1 MKYKLTKKQKK
12 MRNRIIIAIALLAVT
27 AVTLH
32 FVEVPWW
39 AELVLYMIPYAIAG
53 YDVLKTAFINLIH
66 GQIFDE
72 KFLMMVA
79 TAGAIATGEYP
90 EATFVML
97 FYQIG
102 ELFQSIAVG
111 RSRKSI
117 AKLMDIRPE
126 YAVVLREGK
135 EQEVDPEEVEIGEII
150 VLKPGERIPLDGT
163 VIEGAGSVDTS
174 ALTGESLPA
183 DKTVGDTVLS
193 GSINLS
199 GVLKVK
205 TSSEYAESTV
215 ARILELVENSSEKK
229 ARIENFI
236 TRFARWYTPLVV
248 ISAVL
253 LAVIPPLFLSG
264 SWADWI
270 NRALIFLVVSCPCA
284 LVVSVPLSFF
294 GGIGGASRDGILV
307 KGANY
312 LEMLSKA
319 DTVVFDKTGTLT
331 QGSFAVDAVHP
342 SEISAEELLDI
353 AAAAESYSSH
363 PIAESVVSAFAGDID
378 RSRIGEIK
386 EIAGMGIEAQVDG
399 KTFFLG
405 NGKLMEK
412 AGAVW
417 HECHLPGTAIHISED
432 SSYMGHII
440 INDQIKPEVRESINK
455 LKELGIKQTIML
467 TGDSEKVAKAVAEKI
482 GVDSYRAELLPAQKV
497 TAVEDLLGS
506 GAHVAFVGD
515 GINDA
520 PVLSR
525 ADVGIAM
532 GALGSDAAI
541 ESADI
546 VIMDDRIS
554 RLPLAIKIAHRTM
567 RIVHENIILAL
578 GVKFA
583 ILILSAFGLTNMWWA
598 VFGDVGVLIVA
609 VLNAM
614 RCMIRVKE

>member
-1 MKYKLTKKQKK
+1 MTNKQKK
-12 MRNRIIIAIALLAVT
+12 TLIRIVSAGVLTVIAALIPLDGIWKGLAF
-27 AVTLH
+27 AV
-32 FVEVPWW
+32 PY
-39 AELVLYMIPYAIAG
+39 LVIG
-53 YDVLKTAFINLIH
+53 WDVLWSAVRNIAH
-66 GQIFDE
+66 GQVFDE
-72 KFLMMVA
+72 KFLMAVA
-79 TAGAIATGEYP
+79 TLGAFAIREYP
-90 EATFVML
+90 EAAAVML

-102 ELFQSIAVG
+102 EWFQSIAVG
-111 RSRKSI
+111 KSRKSI
-117 AKLMDIRPE
+117 AALMDIRPE

-205 TSSEYAESTV
+205 TSSTYAESTV

-482 GVDSYRAELLPAQKV
+482 GVDSYMAELLPAQKV

-614 RCMIRVKE
+614 RCMIRVEE

>member
-1 MKYKLTKKQKK
+1 M
-12 MRNRIIIAIALLAVT
+12 
-27 AVTLH
+27 
-32 FVEVPWW
+32 
-39 AELVLYMIPYAIAG
+39 
-53 YDVLKTAFINLIH
+53 
-66 GQIFDE
+66 
-72 KFLMMVA
+72 
-79 TAGAIATGEYP
+79 
-90 EATFVML
+90 
-97 FYQIG
+97 
-102 ELFQSIAVG
+102 
-111 RSRKSI
+111 
-117 AKLMDIRPE
+117 
-126 YAVVLREGK
+126 
-135 EQEVDPEEVEIGEII
+135 
-150 VLKPGERIPLDGT
+150 
-163 VIEGAGSVDTS
+163 DTS

-455 LKELGIKQTIML
+455 LKELGIKQTLML

>member
-1 MKYKLTKKQKK
+1 MTKKQKK
-12 MRNRIIIAIALLAVT
+12 TLIRIVSAGVLTVIAALIPLDGIWKGLAF
-27 AVTLH
+27 AV
-32 FVEVPWW
+32 PY
-39 AELVLYMIPYAIAG
+39 LVIG
-53 YDVLKTAFINLIH
+53 WDVLWSAVRNIAH
-66 GQIFDE
+66 GQVFDE
-72 KFLMMVA
+72 KFLMAVA
-79 TAGAIATGEYP
+79 TLGAFAIREYP
-90 EATFVML
+90 EAAAVML

-102 ELFQSIAVG
+102 EWFQSIAVG
-111 RSRKSI
+111 KSRKSI
-117 AKLMDIRPE
+117 AALMDIRPE

-205 TSSEYAESTV
+205 TSSAYAESTV

-482 GVDSYRAELLPAQKV
+482 GVDSYMAELLPAQKV

-614 RCMIRVKE
+614 RCMIRVEE

>member
-1 MKYKLTKKQKK
+1 MTKKQKK
-12 MRNRIIIAIALLAVT
+12 TLIRIVSAAVLTVIAALIPLDGIWKGLAF
-27 AVTLH
+27 AV
-32 FVEVPWW
+32 PY
-39 AELVLYMIPYAIAG
+39 LVIG
-53 YDVLKTAFINLIH
+53 WDVLWSAVRNIAH
-66 GQIFDE
+66 GQVFDE
-72 KFLMMVA
+72 KFLMAVA
-79 TAGAIATGEYP
+79 TLGAFAIREYP
-90 EATFVML
+90 EAAAVML

-102 ELFQSIAVG
+102 EWFQSIAVG
-111 RSRKSI
+111 KSRKSI
-117 AKLMDIRPE
+117 AALMDIRPE

-455 LKELGIKQTIML
+455 LKELGIKQTLML

>member
-1 MKYKLTKKQKK
+1 MTNKQKK
-12 MRNRIIIAIALLAVT
+12 TLIRIVSAGVLTVIAALIPLDGIWKGLAF
-27 AVTLH
+27 AV
-32 FVEVPWW
+32 PY
-39 AELVLYMIPYAIAG
+39 LVIG
-53 YDVLKTAFINLIH
+53 WDVLWSAVRNIAH
-66 GQIFDE
+66 GQVFDE
-72 KFLMMVA
+72 KFLMAVA
-79 TAGAIATGEYP
+79 TLGAFAIREYP
-90 EATFVML
+90 EAAAVML

-102 ELFQSIAVG
+102 EWFQSIAVG
-111 RSRKSI
+111 KSRKSI
-117 AKLMDIRPE
+117 AALMDIRPE

>member
-1 MKYKLTKKQKK
+1 MTKKQKK
-12 MRNRIIIAIALLAVT
+12 TLIRIVSAAGLTVIASLSPLDGIWKGLAF
-27 AVTLH
+27 AV
-32 FVEVPWW
+32 PY
-39 AELVLYMIPYAIAG
+39 LVIG
-53 YDVLKTAFINLIH
+53 WDVLWSAVRNIAH
-66 GQIFDE
+66 GQVFDE
-72 KFLMMVA
+72 KFLMAVA
-79 TAGAIATGEYP
+79 TLGAFAIREYP
-90 EATFVML
+90 EAAAVML

-102 ELFQSIAVG
+102 EWFQSIAVG
-111 RSRKSI
+111 KSRKSI
-117 AKLMDIRPE
+117 AALMDIRPE

-205 TSSEYAESTV
+205 TSSTYAESTV
-215 ARILELVENSSEKK
+215 ARILELVEDSSEKK
-229 ARIENFI
+229 ARTENFI

-455 LKELGIKQTIML
+455 LKELGIKQTLML

-482 GVDSYRAELLPAQKV
+482 GVDSYMAELLPAQKV

>member
-1 MKYKLTKKQKK
+1 MTKKQKK
-12 MRNRIIIAIALLAVT
+12 TLIRIVSAALLTVIAALIPLDGIWKGLAFAV
-27 AVTLH
+27 
-32 FVEVPWW
+32 PY
-39 AELVLYMIPYAIAG
+39 LVIG
-53 YDVLKTAFINLIH
+53 WDVLWSAARNIAH

-72 KFLMMVA
+72 KFLMAVA
-79 TAGAIATGEYP
+79 TLGAFAIREYP
-90 EATFVML
+90 EAAAVML

-102 ELFQSIAVG
+102 EWFQSIAVG
-111 RSRKSI
+111 KSRKSI
-117 AKLMDIRPE
+117 AALMDIRPE
-126 YAVVLREGK
+126 YAVVLREG
-135 EQEVDPEEVEIGEII
+135 EELEVDPEEVEIGEII

-174 ALTGESLPA
+174 ALTGESLPS

-205 TSSEYAESTV
+205 TSSAYGESTV

-236 TRFARWYTPLVV
+236 TRFARWYTPIVV
-248 ISAVL
+248 ISAAL
-253 LAVIPPLFLSG
+253 LAVIPPLFFSK

-353 AAAAESYSSH
+353 AAAAECYSSH
-363 PIAESVVSAFAGDID
+363 PIAESVVTAFAGDID

-399 KTFFLG
+399 KIFFLG
-405 NGKLMEK
+405 NSKLMEK
-412 AGAVW
+412 AGADW
-417 HECHLPGTAIHISED
+417 HECHLPGTAIHISEGNR
-432 SSYMGHII
+432 YMGHII
-440 INDQIKPEVRESINK
+440 INDQLKPEVRESFNK

-614 RCMIRVKE
+614 RCLIRVKE

>member
-1 MKYKLTKKQKK
+1 MTNKQKK
-12 MRNRIIIAIALLAVT
+12 TLIRIVSAGVLTVIAALIPLDGIWKGLAF
-27 AVTLH
+27 AV
-32 FVEVPWW
+32 PY
-39 AELVLYMIPYAIAG
+39 LVIG
-53 YDVLKTAFINLIH
+53 WDVLWSAVRNIAH
-66 GQIFDE
+66 GQVFDE
-72 KFLMMVA
+72 KFLMAVA
-79 TAGAIATGEYP
+79 TLGAFAIREYP
-90 EATFVML
+90 EAAAVML

-102 ELFQSIAVG
+102 EWFQSIAVG
-111 RSRKSI
+111 KSRKSI
-117 AKLMDIRPE
+117 AALMDIRPE

-386 EIAGMGIEAQVDG
+386 EIAGMGIEAQIDG

-482 GVDSYRAELLPAQKV
+482 GVDSYMAELLPAQKV

-614 RCMIRVKE
+614 RCMIRVEE

>member
-1 MKYKLTKKQKK
+1 MTKKQKK
-12 MRNRIIIAIALLAVT
+12 TLIRIVSAAVLTVIAALIPLDGIWKGLAF
-27 AVTLH
+27 AV
-32 FVEVPWW
+32 PY
-39 AELVLYMIPYAIAG
+39 LVIG
-53 YDVLKTAFINLIH
+53 WDVLWSAVRNIAH
-66 GQIFDE
+66 GQVFDE
-72 KFLMMVA
+72 KFLMAVA
-79 TAGAIATGEYP
+79 TLGAFAIREYP
-90 EATFVML
+90 EAAAVML

-102 ELFQSIAVG
+102 EWFQSIAVG
-111 RSRKSI
+111 KSRKSI
-117 AKLMDIRPE
+117 AALMDIRPE

>member
-1 MKYKLTKKQKK
+1 MTKKQKK
-12 MRNRIIIAIALLAVT
+12 TLIRIVSAAVLTVIAALIPLDGIWKGLAF
-27 AVTLH
+27 AV
-32 FVEVPWW
+32 PY
-39 AELVLYMIPYAIAG
+39 LVIG
-53 YDVLKTAFINLIH
+53 WDVLWSAVRNIAH
-66 GQIFDE
+66 GQVFDE
-72 KFLMMVA
+72 KFLMAVA
-79 TAGAIATGEYP
+79 TLGAFAIREYP
-90 EATFVML
+90 EAAAVML

-102 ELFQSIAVG
+102 EWFQSIAVG
-111 RSRKSI
+111 KSRKSI
-117 AKLMDIRPE
+117 AALMDIRPE

-378 RSRIGEIK
+378 RNRIGEIK

-455 LKELGIKQTIML
+455 LKELGIKQTLML

-482 GVDSYRAELLPAQKV
+482 GVDSYMAELLPAQKV

>member
-1 MKYKLTKKQKK
+1 MTNKQKK
-12 MRNRIIIAIALLAVT
+12 TLIRIVSAGVLTVIAALIPLDGIWKGLAF
-27 AVTLH
+27 AV
-32 FVEVPWW
+32 PY
-39 AELVLYMIPYAIAG
+39 LVIG
-53 YDVLKTAFINLIH
+53 WDVLWSAVRNIAH
-66 GQIFDE
+66 GQVFDE
-72 KFLMMVA
+72 KFLMAVA
-79 TAGAIATGEYP
+79 TLGAFAIREYP
-90 EATFVML
+90 EAAAVML

-102 ELFQSIAVG
+102 EWFQSIAVG
-111 RSRKSI
+111 KSRKSI
-117 AKLMDIRPE
+117 AALMDIRPE
-126 YAVVLREGK
+126 YAVVLREDK

-386 EIAGMGIEAQVDG
+386 EIAGMGIEAQIDG

>member
-1 MKYKLTKKQKK
+1 MTKKQKK
-12 MRNRIIIAIALLAVT
+12 TLIRIVSAAGLTVIASLSPLDGIWKGLAF
-27 AVTLH
+27 AV
-32 FVEVPWW
+32 PY
-39 AELVLYMIPYAIAG
+39 LVIG
-53 YDVLKTAFINLIH
+53 WDVLWSAVRNIAH
-66 GQIFDE
+66 GQVFDE
-72 KFLMMVA
+72 KFLMAVA
-79 TAGAIATGEYP
+79 TLGAFAIREYP
-90 EATFVML
+90 EAAAVML

-102 ELFQSIAVG
+102 EWFQSIAVG
-111 RSRKSI
+111 KSRKSI
-117 AKLMDIRPE
+117 AALMDIRPE
-126 YAVVLREGK
+126 YAVVLREDK

-174 ALTGESLPA
+174 ALTGESLPS
-183 DKTVGDTVLS
+183 DKTVGETVLS

-205 TSSEYAESTV
+205 TSSAYAESTV

-229 ARIENFI
+229 ARTENFI

-386 EIAGMGIEAQVDG
+386 EIAGMGIEAQIDG

>member
-1 MKYKLTKKQKK
+1 MTKKQKK
-12 MRNRIIIAIALLAVT
+12 TLIRIVSAGVLTVIAALIPLDGIWKGLAF
-27 AVTLH
+27 AV
-32 FVEVPWW
+32 PY
-39 AELVLYMIPYAIAG
+39 LVIG
-53 YDVLKTAFINLIH
+53 WDVLWSAVRNIAH
-66 GQIFDE
+66 GQVFDE
-72 KFLMMVA
+72 KFLMAVA
-79 TAGAIATGEYP
+79 TLGAFAIREYP
-90 EATFVML
+90 EAAAVML

-102 ELFQSIAVG
+102 EWFQSIAVG
-111 RSRKSI
+111 KSRKSI
-117 AKLMDIRPE
+117 AALMDIRPE

-455 LKELGIKQTIML
+455 LKELGIKQTLML

>member
-1 MKYKLTKKQKK
+1 MTNKQKK
-12 MRNRIIIAIALLAVT
+12 TLIRIVSAGVLTVIAALIPLDGIWKGLAF
-27 AVTLH
+27 AV
-32 FVEVPWW
+32 PY
-39 AELVLYMIPYAIAG
+39 LVIG
-53 YDVLKTAFINLIH
+53 WDVLWSAVRNIAH
-66 GQIFDE
+66 GQVFDE
-72 KFLMMVA
+72 KFLMAVA
-79 TAGAIATGEYP
+79 TLGAFAIREYP
-90 EATFVML
+90 EAAAVML

-102 ELFQSIAVG
+102 EWFQSIAVG
-111 RSRKSI
+111 KSRKSI
-117 AKLMDIRPE
+117 AALMDIRPE
-126 YAVVLREGK
+126 YAVVLREDK

-205 TSSEYAESTV
+205 TSSTYAESTV

-319 DTVVFDKTGTLT
+319 DTVFFDKTGTLT

-482 GVDSYRAELLPAQKV
+482 GVDSYMAELLPAQKV

>member
-1 MKYKLTKKQKK
+1 MTKKQKK
-12 MRNRIIIAIALLAVT
+12 TLIRIVSAGVLTVIAALIPLDGIWKGLAF
-27 AVTLH
+27 AV
-32 FVEVPWW
+32 PY
-39 AELVLYMIPYAIAG
+39 LVIG
-53 YDVLKTAFINLIH
+53 WDVLWSAVRNIAH
-66 GQIFDE
+66 GQVFDE
-72 KFLMMVA
+72 KFLMAVA
-79 TAGAIATGEYP
+79 TLGAFAIREYP
-90 EATFVML
+90 EAAAVML

-102 ELFQSIAVG
+102 EWFQSIAVG
-111 RSRKSI
+111 KSRKSI
-117 AKLMDIRPE
+117 AALMDIRPE

>member
-1 MKYKLTKKQKK
+1 MTKKQKK
-12 MRNRIIIAIALLAVT
+12 TLIRIVSAGVLTVIAALIPLDGIWKGLAF
-27 AVTLH
+27 AV
-32 FVEVPWW
+32 PY
-39 AELVLYMIPYAIAG
+39 LVIG
-53 YDVLKTAFINLIH
+53 WDVLWSAVRNIAH
-66 GQIFDE
+66 GQVFDE
-72 KFLMMVA
+72 KFLMAVA
-79 TAGAIATGEYP
+79 TLGAFAIREYP
-90 EATFVML
+90 EAAAVML

-102 ELFQSIAVG
+102 EWFQSIAVG
-111 RSRKSI
+111 KSRKSI
-117 AKLMDIRPE
+117 AALMDIRPE

-205 TSSEYAESTV
+205 TSSAYAESTV

-482 GVDSYRAELLPAQKV
+482 GVDSYMAELLPAQKV

>member
-1 MKYKLTKKQKK
+1 MTNKQKK
-12 MRNRIIIAIALLAVT
+12 TLIRIVSAGVLTVIAALIPLDGIWKRLAF
-27 AVTLH
+27 AV
-32 FVEVPWW
+32 PY
-39 AELVLYMIPYAIAG
+39 LVIG
-53 YDVLKTAFINLIH
+53 WDVLWSAVRNIAH
-66 GQIFDE
+66 GQVFDE
-72 KFLMMVA
+72 KFLMAVA
-79 TAGAIATGEYP
+79 TLGAFAIREYP
-90 EATFVML
+90 EAAAVML

-102 ELFQSIAVG
+102 EWFQSIAVG
-111 RSRKSI
+111 KSRKSI
-117 AKLMDIRPE
+117 AALMDIRPE

-386 EIAGMGIEAQVDG
+386 EIAGMGIEAQIDG

-405 NGKLMEK
+405 NGKRMEK

-567 RIVHENIILAL
+567 RIVHENIIIAL

>member
-1 MKYKLTKKQKK
+1 MTKKQKK
-12 MRNRIIIAIALLAVT
+12 TLIRIVSAAVLTVIAALIPLDGICKGLAF
-27 AVTLH
+27 AV
-32 FVEVPWW
+32 PY
-39 AELVLYMIPYAIAG
+39 LVIG
-53 YDVLKTAFINLIH
+53 WDVLWSAVRNIAH
-66 GQIFDE
+66 GQVFDE
-72 KFLMMVA
+72 KFLMAVA
-79 TAGAIATGEYP
+79 TLGAFAIREYP
-90 EATFVML
+90 EAAAVML

-102 ELFQSIAVG
+102 EWFQSIAVG
-111 RSRKSI
+111 KSRKSI
-117 AKLMDIRPE
+117 AALMDIRPE

-378 RSRIGEIK
+378 RNRIGEIK

-440 INDQIKPEVRESINK
+440 INDQIKPEVTESINK

-482 GVDSYRAELLPAQKV
+482 GVDSYMAELLPAQKV

>member
-1 MKYKLTKKQKK
+1 MTKKQKK
-12 MRNRIIIAIALLAVT
+12 TLIRIVSAAGLTVIASLSPLDGIWKGLAF
-27 AVTLH
+27 AV
-32 FVEVPWW
+32 PY
-39 AELVLYMIPYAIAG
+39 LVIG
-53 YDVLKTAFINLIH
+53 WDVLWSAVRNIAH
-66 GQIFDE
+66 GQVFDE
-72 KFLMMVA
+72 KFLMAVA
-79 TAGAIATGEYP
+79 TLGAFAIREYP
-90 EATFVML
+90 EAAAVML

-102 ELFQSIAVG
+102 EWFQSIAVG
-111 RSRKSI
+111 KSRKSI
-117 AKLMDIRPE
+117 AALMDIRPE

-417 HECHLPGTAIHISED
+417 HFGTFYDQKSGLRIGSR
-432 SSYMGHII
+432 II
-440 INDQIKPEVRESINK
+440 YFTLIVS
-455 LKELGIKQTIML
+455 
-467 TGDSEKVAKAVAEKI
+467 V
-482 GVDSYRAELLPAQKV
+482 VDK
-497 TAVEDLLGS
+497 
-506 GAHVAFVGD
+506 
-515 GINDA
+515 
-520 PVLSR
+520 
-525 ADVGIAM
+525 
-532 GALGSDAAI
+532 
-541 ESADI
+541 
-546 VIMDDRIS
+546 
-554 RLPLAIKIAHRTM
+554 
-567 RIVHENIILAL
+567 
-578 GVKFA
+578 
-583 ILILSAFGLTNMWWA
+583 LILVRPAVKLSYFLADNLCRRLCCLSSHCTEMSLTACRRHIETARVGRACRLCRGRNKRRTGAFPG
-598 VFGDVGVLIVA
+598 
-609 VLNAM
+609 
-614 RCMIRVKE
+614 RCRNSYGSPWK

>member
-1 MKYKLTKKQKK
+1 MTKKQKK
-12 MRNRIIIAIALLAVT
+12 TLIRIVSAAGLTVIASLSPLDGIWKGLAF
-27 AVTLH
+27 AV
-32 FVEVPWW
+32 PY
-39 AELVLYMIPYAIAG
+39 LVIG
-53 YDVLKTAFINLIH
+53 WDVLWSAVRNIAH
-66 GQIFDE
+66 GQVFDE
-72 KFLMMVA
+72 KFLMAVA
-79 TAGAIATGEYP
+79 TLGAFAIREYP
-90 EATFVML
+90 EAAAVML

-102 ELFQSIAVG
+102 EWFQSIAVG
-111 RSRKSI
+111 KSRKSI
-117 AKLMDIRPE
+117 AALMDIRPE

-205 TSSEYAESTV
+205 TSSTYAESTV

-482 GVDSYRAELLPAQKV
+482 GVDSYMAELLPAQKV

>member
-1 MKYKLTKKQKK
+1 MTKKQKK
-12 MRNRIIIAIALLAVT
+12 TLIRIVSAAGLTVIASLSPLDGIWKGLAF
-27 AVTLH
+27 AV
-32 FVEVPWW
+32 PY
-39 AELVLYMIPYAIAG
+39 LVIG
-53 YDVLKTAFINLIH
+53 WDVLWSAVRNIAH
-66 GQIFDE
+66 GQVFDE
-72 KFLMMVA
+72 KFLMAVA
-79 TAGAIATGEYP
+79 TLGAFAIREYP
-90 EATFVML
+90 EAAAVML

-102 ELFQSIAVG
+102 EWFQSIAVG
-111 RSRKSI
+111 KSRKSI
-117 AKLMDIRPE
+117 AALMDIRPE

-482 GVDSYRAELLPAQKV
+482 GVDSYMAELLPAQKV

-614 RCMIRVKE
+614 RCMIRVEE

>member
-1 MKYKLTKKQKK
+1 MTNKQKK
-12 MRNRIIIAIALLAVT
+12 TLIRIVSAGGLTVIAALIPLDGIWKGLAF
-27 AVTLH
+27 AV
-32 FVEVPWW
+32 PY
-39 AELVLYMIPYAIAG
+39 LVIG
-53 YDVLKTAFINLIH
+53 WDVLWSAVRNIAH
-66 GQIFDE
+66 GQVFDE
-72 KFLMMVA
+72 KFLMAVA
-79 TAGAIATGEYP
+79 TLGAFAIREYP
-90 EATFVML
+90 EAAAVML

-102 ELFQSIAVG
+102 EWFQSIAVG
-111 RSRKSI
+111 KSRKSI
-117 AKLMDIRPE
+117 AALMDIRPE

-205 TSSEYAESTV
+205 TSSAYAESTV

-455 LKELGIKQTIML
+455 LKELGIKQTLML

-482 GVDSYRAELLPAQKV
+482 GVDSYMAELLPAQKV

>member
-1 MKYKLTKKQKK
+1 MTKKQKK
-12 MRNRIIIAIALLAVT
+12 TLIRIVSAGVLTVIAALIPLDGIWKGLAF
-27 AVTLH
+27 AV
-32 FVEVPWW
+32 PY
-39 AELVLYMIPYAIAG
+39 LVIG
-53 YDVLKTAFINLIH
+53 WDVLWSAVRNIAH
-66 GQIFDE
+66 GQVFDE
-72 KFLMMVA
+72 KFLMAVA
-79 TAGAIATGEYP
+79 TLGAFAIREYP
-90 EATFVML
+90 EAAAVML

-102 ELFQSIAVG
+102 EWFQSIAVG
-111 RSRKSI
+111 KSRKSI
-117 AKLMDIRPE
+117 AALMDIRPE

-455 LKELGIKQTIML
+455 LKELGIKQTLML

-482 GVDSYRAELLPAQKV
+482 GVDSYMAELLPAQKV

>member
-1 MKYKLTKKQKK
+1 MTKKQKK
-12 MRNRIIIAIALLAVT
+12 TLIRIVSAGVLTVIAALIPLDGIWKGLAF
-27 AVTLH
+27 AV
-32 FVEVPWW
+32 PY
-39 AELVLYMIPYAIAG
+39 LVIG
-53 YDVLKTAFINLIH
+53 WDVLWSAVRNIAH
-66 GQIFDE
+66 GQVFDE
-72 KFLMMVA
+72 KFLMAVA
-79 TAGAIATGEYP
+79 TLGAFAIREYP
-90 EATFVML
+90 EAAAVML

-102 ELFQSIAVG
+102 EWFQSIAVG
-111 RSRKSI
+111 KSRKSI
-117 AKLMDIRPE
+117 AALMDIRPE

-205 TSSEYAESTV
+205 TSSAYAESTV

>member
-1 MKYKLTKKQKK
+1 MTNKQKK
-12 MRNRIIIAIALLAVT
+12 TLIRIVSAGVLTVIAALIPLDGIWKGLAF
-27 AVTLH
+27 AV
-32 FVEVPWW
+32 PY
-39 AELVLYMIPYAIAG
+39 LVIG
-53 YDVLKTAFINLIH
+53 WDVLWSAVRNIAH
-66 GQIFDE
+66 GQVFDE
-72 KFLMMVA
+72 KFLMAVA
-79 TAGAIATGEYP
+79 TLGAFAIREYP
-90 EATFVML
+90 EAAAVML

-102 ELFQSIAVG
+102 EWFQSIAVG
-111 RSRKSI
+111 KSRKSI
-117 AKLMDIRPE
+117 AALMDIRPE

-135 EQEVDPEEVEIGEII
+135 EQEVDPEEVEMGEII

-455 LKELGIKQTIML
+455 LKELGIKQTLML

>member
-1 MKYKLTKKQKK
+1 MTNKQKK
-12 MRNRIIIAIALLAVT
+12 TLIRIVSAGVLTVIAALIPLDGIWKGLAF
-27 AVTLH
+27 AV
-32 FVEVPWW
+32 PY
-39 AELVLYMIPYAIAG
+39 LVIG
-53 YDVLKTAFINLIH
+53 WDVLWSAVRNIAH
-66 GQIFDE
+66 GQVFDE
-72 KFLMMVA
+72 KFLMAVA
-79 TAGAIATGEYP
+79 TLGAFAIREYP
-90 EATFVML
+90 EAAAVML

-102 ELFQSIAVG
+102 EWFQSIAVG
-111 RSRKSI
+111 KSRKSI
-117 AKLMDIRPE
+117 AALMDIRPE

-455 LKELGIKQTIML
+455 LKELGIKQTLML

>member
-1 MKYKLTKKQKK
+1 MTKKQKK
-12 MRNRIIIAIALLAVT
+12 TLIRIVSAAGLTVIASLSPLDGIWKGLAF
-27 AVTLH
+27 AV
-32 FVEVPWW
+32 PY
-39 AELVLYMIPYAIAG
+39 LVIG
-53 YDVLKTAFINLIH
+53 WDVLWSAVRNIAH
-66 GQIFDE
+66 GQVFDE
-72 KFLMMVA
+72 KFLMAVA
-79 TAGAIATGEYP
+79 TLGAFAIREYP
-90 EATFVML
+90 EAAAVML

-102 ELFQSIAVG
+102 EWFQSIAVG
-111 RSRKSI
+111 KSRKSI
-117 AKLMDIRPE
+117 AALMDIRPE

-386 EIAGMGIEAQVDG
+386 EIAGMGIEAQIDG

>member
-1 MKYKLTKKQKK
+1 MTKKQKK
-12 MRNRIIIAIALLAVT
+12 TLIRIVSAAGLTVIASLSPLDGIWKGLAF
-27 AVTLH
+27 AV
-32 FVEVPWW
+32 PY
-39 AELVLYMIPYAIAG
+39 LVIG
-53 YDVLKTAFINLIH
+53 WDVLWSAVRNIAH
-66 GQIFDE
+66 GQVFDE
-72 KFLMMVA
+72 KFLMAVA
-79 TAGAIATGEYP
+79 TLGAFAIREYP
-90 EATFVML
+90 EAAAVML

-102 ELFQSIAVG
+102 EWFQSIAVG
-111 RSRKSI
+111 KSRKSI
-117 AKLMDIRPE
+117 AALMDIRPE

-455 LKELGIKQTIML
+455 LKELGIKQTLML

-482 GVDSYRAELLPAQKV
+482 GVDSYMAELLPAQKV

>member
-1 MKYKLTKKQKK
+1 MTKKQKK
-12 MRNRIIIAIALLAVT
+12 TLIRIVSAVGLTVIASLSPLDGIWKGLAF
-27 AVTLH
+27 AV
-32 FVEVPWW
+32 PY
-39 AELVLYMIPYAIAG
+39 LVIG
-53 YDVLKTAFINLIH
+53 WDVLWSAVRNIAH
-66 GQIFDE
+66 GQVFDE
-72 KFLMMVA
+72 KFLMAVA
-79 TAGAIATGEYP
+79 TLGAFAIREYP
-90 EATFVML
+90 EAAAVML

-102 ELFQSIAVG
+102 EWFQSIAVG
-111 RSRKSI
+111 KSRKSI
-117 AKLMDIRPE
+117 AALMDIRPE
-126 YAVVLREGK
+126 YAVVLREDK

-455 LKELGIKQTIML
+455 LKELGIKQTLML

-482 GVDSYRAELLPAQKV
+482 GVDSYMAELLPAQKV

>member
-1 MKYKLTKKQKK
+1 MTKKQKK
-12 MRNRIIIAIALLAVT
+12 TLIRIVSAAVLTVIAALIPLGGIWKGLAF
-27 AVTLH
+27 AV
-32 FVEVPWW
+32 PY
-39 AELVLYMIPYAIAG
+39 LVIG
-53 YDVLKTAFINLIH
+53 WDVLWSAVRNIAH
-66 GQIFDE
+66 GQVFDE
-72 KFLMMVA
+72 KFLMAVA
-79 TAGAIATGEYP
+79 TLGAFAIREYP
-90 EATFVML
+90 EAAAVML

-102 ELFQSIAVG
+102 EWFQSIAVG
-111 RSRKSI
+111 KSRKSI
-117 AKLMDIRPE
+117 AALMDIRPE

-482 GVDSYRAELLPAQKV
+482 GVDSYMAELLPAQKV

>member
-1 MKYKLTKKQKK
+1 M
-12 MRNRIIIAIALLAVT
+12 A
-27 AVTLH
+27 
-32 FVEVPWW
+32 W
-39 AELVLYMIPYAIAG
+39 
-53 YDVLKTAFINLIH
+53 DVLWSAVRNIAH
-66 GQIFDE
+66 GQVFDE
-72 KFLMMVA
+72 KFLMAVA
-79 TAGAIATGEYP
+79 TLGAFAIREYP
-90 EATFVML
+90 EAAAVML

-102 ELFQSIAVG
+102 EWFQSIAVG
-111 RSRKSI
+111 KSRKSI
-117 AKLMDIRPE
+117 AALMDIRPE

-205 TSSEYAESTV
+205 TSSTYAESTV

>member
-1 MKYKLTKKQKK
+1 MTNKQKK
-12 MRNRIIIAIALLAVT
+12 TLIRIVSAAVLTVIAALIPLDGIWKGLAF
-27 AVTLH
+27 AV
-32 FVEVPWW
+32 PY
-39 AELVLYMIPYAIAG
+39 LVIG
-53 YDVLKTAFINLIH
+53 WDVLWSAVRNIAH
-66 GQIFDE
+66 GQVFDE
-72 KFLMMVA
+72 KFLMAVA
-79 TAGAIATGEYP
+79 TLGAFAIREYP
-90 EATFVML
+90 EAAAVML

-102 ELFQSIAVG
+102 EWFQSIAVG
-111 RSRKSI
+111 KSRKSI
-117 AKLMDIRPE
+117 AALMDIRPE

>member
-1 MKYKLTKKQKK
+1 MTKKQKK
-12 MRNRIIIAIALLAVT
+12 TLIRIVSAGVLTVIAALIPLDGIWKGLAF
-27 AVTLH
+27 AV
-32 FVEVPWW
+32 PY
-39 AELVLYMIPYAIAG
+39 LVIG
-53 YDVLKTAFINLIH
+53 WDVLWSAVRNIAH
-66 GQIFDE
+66 GQVFDE
-72 KFLMMVA
+72 KFLMAVA
-79 TAGAIATGEYP
+79 TLGAFAIREYP
-90 EATFVML
+90 EAAAVML

-102 ELFQSIAVG
+102 EWFQSIAVG
-111 RSRKSI
+111 KSRKSI
-117 AKLMDIRPE
+117 AALMDIRPE

-205 TSSEYAESTV
+205 TSSTYAESTV

-482 GVDSYRAELLPAQKV
+482 GVDSYMAELLPAQKV